1 MNRRN
6 VFIRFA
12 QMSLRLASNRGEK
25 MSMHGIRRSNP
36 VCNERFLTLISSR
49 SDLIKE
55 PHSELN
61 EGSDTSGT
69 QAKEHIQKQEVI
81 LGSSDAKVRLNGKDE
96 EEVDG
101 KVRVDGDLYLLNL

>member
-1 MNRRN
+1 
-6 VFIRFA
+6 
-12 QMSLRLASNRGEK
+12 
-25 MSMHGIRRSNP
+25 MSMHGMREPSP
-36 VCNERFLTLISSR
+36 ACNESLLTLTSSR

-96 EEVDG
+96 EGVDG
-101 KVRVDGDLYLLNL
+101 KVMVDGDLYLLDL